1 MPGVKAALT
10 KCQLLVYILSCS
22 QMTMS
27 MSLEA
32 GAGT

>member
-1 MPGVKAALT
+1 MPGAKAALT
-10 KCQLLVYILSCS
+10 KRRLLVYILPCS